1 MPLEG
6 GADCILS
13 RSSPMIQNRTR
24 LLLLTV
30 LLGLSFG
37 SPLRAQAQDRTE
49 RGAHL
54 ASALSERYGTIHGM
68 RLRFVQTAS
77 SAFMDEDE
85 RYSGQLAFTDT
96 AYRVTTSNQTIVT
109 DGKTTWVHNRA
120 EAQVIINDFVE
131 DEWSFSLTAFL
142 RSFSKDYAATWEGKE
157 TLAEEAHDRLRLL
170 PKDDFAS
177 FRQVDLWIRASDGL
191 VTRLVALDLND
202 VRMEFDLS
210 ELEVN
215 PDLPADLFRF
225 VTPSGVKVVDLREK
239 KG

>member
-6 GADCILS
+6 GAAGTLS
-13 RSSPMIQNRTR
+13 QSAPMTPHRIRLPLLM
-24 LLLLTV
+24 LLLAA
-30 LLGLSFG
+30 LLSLPGQSL
-37 SPLRAQAQDRTE
+37 AQDRVE

-54 ASALSERYGTIHGM
+54 AEALGKRYSSIHGM

-85 RYSGQLAFTDT
+85 RFSGQLSFTDT

-109 DGKTTWVHNRA
+109 DGTTTWIHNRG
-120 EAQVIINDFVE
+120 EGQVIINDFVE
-131 DEWSFSLTAFL
+131 DETSFSLTAFL
-142 RSFSKDYAATWEGKE
+142 RSFSKDYDSTWEGRE
-157 TLAEEAHDRLRLL
+157 TLAGSAHDRLRLL

-191 VTRLVALDLND
+191 VTRLIALDLND

-210 ELEVN
+210 DLEVN

-225 VTPSGVKVVDLREK
+225 SVPDGVKVVDLREND
-239 KG
+239 G